1 MTNTPEPTSPK
12 VFISYA
18 WKNQPLAKQLQKDL
32 RREGVEVFI
41 DYEKITGGD
50 SLPDRISAGLEWC
63 NTLVLLWSVEAAQSY
78 YVSQEWTSA
87 FHLKKKI
94 VPCLLDDTP
103 LPALLRGK
111 LYLDF
116 ASYETGYAALRRALQ
131 EPRPENSTE
140 AHQSTSLKESFFAKL
155 KRKRQPADEAI
166 LIPTGEPSHEPSVPA
181 WWQRSK
187 VANITLG
194 LIIIAAIV
202 FVVRYWQGLH
212 SQRTPMPAPADSSVV
227 RVKAYFPA
235 RLYLNGDSLDEIKGG
250 EQKDYKLKA
259 GQHQIEVKGQNVE
272 ATQTINLA
280 KAETAMV
287 SFPWRFRSQPD
298 LKLSGDSVKVMLKK
312 IGFYCAPAFNI
323 KNWSHPQG
331 KGIVNAFVMQHG
343 DTVVVDQATN
353 LMWQQAGSLQP
364 LTHAEAKRYVAALN
378 SEGFVGYKDWRL
390 PTLAEA
396 MSLMKPIKKNSNL
409 HIDQKFDRNQPWLW
423 TADRSSSSLAWLVD
437 FSRGS
442 CYRDRVDREM
452 YVRVV
457 RSVQ

>member
-1 MTNTPEPTSPK
+1 MPNTPEPTSPK

-32 RREGVEVFI
+32 RRDGVEVFI

-50 SLPDRISAGLEWC
+50 SLPDRISAGLDWC
-63 NTLVLLWSVEAAQSY
+63 NTLVLLWSAEAAQSY

-94 VPCLLDDTP
+94 VPCLLDDTA

-131 EPRPENSTE
+131 ELRPESSTE
-140 AHQSTSLKESFFAKL
+140 ADKSTSLKESFLAKL

-166 LIPTGEPSHEPSVPA
+166 LIPTGEPSPEPSTPA

-202 FVVRYWQGLH
+202 FGVRYWQDLQ
-212 SQRTPMPAPADSSVV
+212 SETTPDESSVV

-235 RLYLNGDSLDEIKGG
+235 RLYVDGDSLDEIKSG
-250 EQKDYKLKA
+250 EQKDYKLNA
-259 GQHQIEVKGQNVE
+259 GQHQIEAKGQNAE
-272 ATQTINLA
+272 AAQTINLA
-280 KAETAMV
+280 KAETLTV
-287 SFPWRFRSQPD
+287 SFPWHFRSKPD
-298 LKLSGDSVKVMLKK
+298 LKLSGDSVKITLKK
-312 IGFYCAPAFNI
+312 FGFYCAQAFNI
-323 KNWSHPQG
+323 KWSHPQG
-331 KGIVNAFVMQHG
+331 QGIVNAFAMQHG

-353 LMWQQAGSLQP
+353 LMWQQTGSPKP

-378 SEGFVGYKDWRL
+378 DEGFVGYKDWRL
-390 PTLAEA
+390 PTLEEA
-396 MSLMKPIKKNSNL
+396 MSLMMPTKKSGNL
-409 HIDQKFDRNQPWLW
+409 HLDSRFNRNQPGLW
-423 TADRSSSSLAWLVD
+423 TADRSSSYSAWLVD
-437 FSRGS
+437 FSRGT
-442 CYRDRVDREM
+442 CYRGRVDREM
-452 YVRVV
+452 FVRVV
-457 RSVQ
+457 RSVK

>member
-1 MTNTPEPTSPK
+1 MPPEPTSPK
-12 VFISYA
+12 VFVSYA

-32 RREGVEVFI
+32 RRDGVEVFI

-50 SLPDRISAGLEWC
+50 SLPDRISAGLDWC

-78 YVSQEWTSA
+78 YVSQEWESA

-94 VPCLLDDTP
+94 IPCMLDDTP

-116 ASYETGYAALRRALQ
+116 SSYESGYAALRRALQ
-131 EPRPENSTE
+131 ESRQKHPGE
-140 AHQSTSLKESFFAKL
+140 ARAPKESFLNKI
-155 KRKRQPADEAI
+155 KRRRRAVDEAI
-166 LIPTGEPSHEPSVPA
+166 LIPTGEPSPEPSASA

-194 LIIIAAIV
+194 LIILAAIV
-202 FVVRYWQGLH
+202 FGVRYWQGLQ
-212 SQRTPMPAPADSSVV
+212 SETTPDEFSVV

-235 RLYLNGDSLDEIKGG
+235 RLYLDGDSLDEIKGG
-250 EQKDYKLKA
+250 EQKEYKLKA
-259 GQHQIEVKGQNVE
+259 GHHQIGVKGPNAE

-280 KAETAMV
+280 KAETLAV
-287 SFPWRFRSQPD
+287 SFPWRFRSQAD
-298 LKLSGDSVKVMLKK
+298 LRLSDDSVRVMLKK

-331 KGIVNAFVMQHG
+331 KGIVNAFIMSHG
-343 DTVVVDQATN
+343 DTVAVDLATS
-353 LMWQQAGSLQP
+353 LMWQQAGSP
-364 LTHAEAKRYVAALN
+364 KPMSHTEAKRYVATLN
-378 SEGFVGYKDWRL
+378 DEAFVGYKDWRL
-390 PTLAEA
+390 PTLEEA
-396 MSLMKPIKKNSNL
+396 MSLMKPTKSIGNL
-409 HIDQKFDRNQPWLW
+409 HIDQKFDRNQAGLW
-423 TADRSSSSLAWLVD
+423 TADRSGSYSAWVVD
-437 FSRGS
+437 FSRGN

-452 YVRVV
+452 FVRVV

>member
-1 MTNTPEPTSPK
+1 MPPEPTSPK

-32 RREGVEVFI
+32 RRDGVEVFI

-50 SLPDRISAGLEWC
+50 SLPDRISAGLDWC
-63 NTLVLLWSVEAAQSY
+63 NTLVLLWSADAAQSY
-78 YVSQEWTSA
+78 YVSQEWESA
-87 FHLKKKI
+87 FHLKRKI
-94 VPCLLDDTP
+94 IPCLLDDTP

-131 EPRPENSTE
+131 EPRPESS
-140 AHQSTSLKESFFAKL
+140 ADAGKSTSLKESFLAKL

-166 LIPTGEPSHEPSVPA
+166 LIPTGEPSPEPSAPA

-194 LIIIAAIV
+194 LIIIAAIA
-202 FVVRYWQGLH
+202 FAVRYWQVLQ
-212 SQRTPMPAPADSSVV
+212 SETAPDDSGVV

-235 RLYLNGDSLDEIKGG
+235 RLYVDGDSLDEIKSD

-259 GQHQIEVKGQNVE
+259 GQHQVEAKGQNVE
-272 ATQTINLA
+272 ATQIINLA
-280 KAETAMV
+280 KAETV
-287 SFPWRFRSQPD
+287 TVNFPWRFRSKPD
-298 LKLSGDSVKVMLKK
+298 SKLSGDSVKVMLKK
-312 IGFYCAPAFNI
+312 IGFYCAQAFNI
-323 KNWSHPQG
+323 KWSHPQG
-331 KGIVNAFVMQHG
+331 KGIVNAFIMPHG
-343 DTVVVDQATN
+343 DTVVVDLATN
-353 LMWQQAGSLQP
+353 LMWQQAGSP
-364 LTHAEAKRYVAALN
+364 KPMTHAEANRYVAALN
-378 SEGFVGYKDWRL
+378 DEGFVGYKDWRL
-390 PTLAEA
+390 PTLEEA

-423 TADRSSSSLAWLVD
+423 TADRSGSNSAWMVD
-437 FSRGS
+437 FSRGN